1 MPPRTSLSQQMYPV
15 LRQPSTS
22 SLTPACTGHG
32 EICCCFG
39 FYVDSSIYD
48 VPVVA
53 VWQEIRHT
61 HAKLWNSLFR
71 TREENVRYVIIPF
84 DRVVRRPRPTPGR
97 TPIQT
102 SHEHHHEEKSKPER
116 SDSLAYL
123 ARPSRRR
130 SVVGFDTLGEVLV
143 LELDRG

>member
-71 TREENVRYVIIPF
+71 TREENVRYVIIPCSTAWSG
-84 DRVVRRPRPTPGR
+84 VPGLPQVELQSKHPTN
-97 TPIQT
+97 TIM
-102 SHEHHHEEKSKPER
+102 
-116 SDSLAYL
+116 
-123 ARPSRRR
+123 RRR
-130 SVVGFDTLGEVLV
+130 ASPSVATA
-143 LELDRG
+143 